1 MADADKTT
9 AEADLEPLPDAF
21 VTPTTL
27 AQKNAGGGWAKKDR
41 PEPGKQPGPGK
52 NISGNR

>member
-21 VTPTTL
+21 ATPSTI
-27 AQKNAGGGWAKKDR
+27 ADKNARGGWNKKDLPSPAR
-41 PEPGKQPGPGK
+41 PGPGK
-52 NISGNR
+52 NISGNRD

>member
-9 AEADLEPLPDAF
+9 VTADTEALPDAF
-21 VTPTTL
+21 ATPSTI
-27 AQKNAGGGWAKKDR
+27 AQKNAGGGWNKQDR
-41 PEPGKQPGPGK
+41 PEPGKGSGPGK

>member
-9 AEADLEPLPDAF
+9 ATEDLEPLPDAF
-21 VTPTTL
+21 ATPCTI
-27 AQKNAGGGWAKKDR
+27 AQKNAGGGWNKQDR
-41 PEPGKQPGPGK
+41 PVPGDIGPGK